1 MCADLHSPSHHLI
14 ATHFQVPCLCWVASQ
29 PGLPCLLLS
38 PQFESDQCSLPGKF
52 PLVSEAGKGPLLHA
66 TFTFHLSQ
74 LLYDLLA
81 LYLLDHVSAS
91 PETIC
96 TFYWIMELEKTLES
110 PLDCK
115 EIKPVNPK
123 GNQPWISIGRTDA
136 EAEAP
141 IFEHLKQRADSL
153 EKTLML
159 GKIEGRRRRGQQRM
173 RWLDGITDSVDMS
186 WSELQEIVMDREAWH
201 AAVSQTWLSDWTT
214 TMMNYLLFTS
224 ATSCP

>member
-1 MCADLHSPSHHLI
+1 MHADLHSPSHHLP

-38 PQFESDQCSLPGKF
+38 PQFESDQCSLLGKF

-66 TFTFHLSQ
+66 TFTFHQSQ

-81 LYLLDHVSAS
+81 LYLLVHVSAS

-123 GNQPWISIGRTDA
+123 GNQPWIFMGRTDA

-159 GKIEGRRRRGQQRM
+159 GKIEGRRRRASHPHHRGLEQTHWKRPWCWE
-173 RWLDGITDSVDMS
+173 RLRAGGEGDNRGWDGWM
-186 WSELQEIVMDREAWH
+186 A
-201 AAVSQTWLSDWTT
+201 SQTQWTWVGA
-214 TMMNYLLFTS
+214 N
-224 ATSCP
+224 PRR